1 MVLLSWVDS
10 VGRSYTSF
18 RGMPPFLSVDQGGI
32 MVMLVFRC
40 SVSDV
45 FASFFVLD
53 IIDIDLSICIFGY
66 CRLTDDKTF
75 CVSGNTSAFL
85 AKVLKDR

>member
-1 MVLLSWVDS
+1 
-10 VGRSYTSF
+10 
-18 RGMPPFLSVDQGGI
+18 MPPFLSVNQGGI

-40 SVSDV
+40 FVDV
-45 FASFFVLD
+45 FASFSVLD